1 MKAQPSLKQLMLV
14 FTTVSEPMKRVIAKH
29 ASHDQSAHGKR
40 YGAGGLFT
48 RQQAAEA
55 NYIGYS
61 DEMSPT
67 VFDVAERG
75 IEEHGWTAQGIS
87 DALATLGG
95 EFYRMD
101 TKGIRAAADSGD
113 DTRAAQLLV
122 DGLIANWNGNTASAE
137 TSFIVENARQTFER
151 MGLDL
156 GESLPDP
163 YSAASRPERE
173 RWMSDEAAPARQ
185 LFQQVIETQYD
196 AMQEHLIAN
205 GITEVRAFRGIHYA
219 SPSAQFPDKKGQV
232 DVDERA
238 LSSWSI
244 DYDIARQFARRGV
257 WGNFAEADYDSAI
270 IHDIIPAERI
280 FSINTQH
287 GLFGA
292 FGVDRESEVVVIGS
306 RRPVD
311 YVVAGPGESMPQN
324 QTAFDNIVLSKAKGV
339 VILDADERNANWLRN
354 RQ

>member
-29 ASHDQSAHGKR
+29 ASHDQSTHGKR

-67 VFDVAERG
+67 LFDVAERG

-137 TSFIVENARQTFER
+137 TSFIIENARQTFER

-156 GESLPDP
+156 GASFPDP

-173 RWMSDEAAPARQ
+173 RWMSDEATPARQ
-185 LFQQVIETQYD
+185 LFQQVIETQYG

-205 GITEVRAFRGIHYA
+205 GITEVRAFRGIRYD
-219 SPSAQFPDKKGQV
+219 STSGQFSDKPGQV

-244 DYDIARQFARRGV
+244 DYDIARSFAR
-257 WGNFAEADYDSAI
+257 WGGPGSPDLNAAI
-270 IHDIIPAERI
+270 LHDIIPAERI